1 MEENMFPEKLDNA
14 NVLYY
19 TPKDNYGYIYYDNG
33 EIADHINYLAICKYA
48 NQKEECYLFKCDE
61 NYEVVGDSLWS
72 SIEECMKVANSSYGG
87 NIIWIDVAT
96 L

>member
-1 MEENMFPEKLDNA
+1 MQENMFPKKLDNA
-14 NVLYY
+14 EVLHY

-33 EIADHINYLAICKYA
+33 DIADCINYLAICQYSNDKDQY
-48 NQKEECYLFKCDE
+48 YLFRCDE
-61 NYEVVGDSLWS
+61 NYEVVGDSLWD
-72 SIEECMKVANSSYGG
+72 SIEECMGVANSSYGG

>member
-1 MEENMFPEKLDNA
+1 MFPKKLDNA

-33 EIADHINYLAICKYA
+33 EIAEHIKYLAICKYA
-48 NQKEECYLFKCDE
+48 NQKEGYYLFKCDE
-61 NYEVVGDSLWS
+61 DYEVVGDSL
-72 SIEECMKVANSSYGG
+72 EESMRVANSSYEG
-87 NIIWIDVAT
+87 NIIWIDVST